1 LKTRRTIHDINI
13 MNQDLVLIILQGL
26 KVFHF
31 LSDVLGIFSP
41 SAYVDGSAPMLG
53 IQRRY

>member
-1 LKTRRTIHDINI
+1 